1 MLTNIFAKI
10 REKFDFGSTGR
21 LMICC
26 VLVGLGAGLA
36 GVLYLEAMSFAEE
49 GVTQVYASAGIRWL
63 QPDKISLDT
72 PPRPQGETQTRF
84 PEADEKQD
92 NPFLTPETRTDSIF
106 GGVFA
111 FPRYWAITLL
121 VPALGGLICGLLIQ
135 GFAPEGETEGTDSLI
150 KTYHYRSGMMRLRN
164 APVKGLASLATIGT
178 GGSAGWEGP
187 MSLLGAGVST
197 LLSRVWKID
206 ARERR
211 ILLLAGAA
219 GGIGAIFQTPF
230 GGAVFAAEVL
240 FCSTAIEYSV
250 LLPCLVS
257 SLVGYATL
265 GFFCEHS
272 RKIVLA
278 EPLSYHPA
286 FDIPW
291 LLLFAVCCALLGLL
305 FVQMQQIFR
314 NRFFAR
320 MLLPDFLKPA
330 LGGLLLGCIALFLPQ
345 CRGGGYEYY
354 QAVANGF
361 LPLGLLF
368 ALLIGKMLATAL
380 TLTSGGCGGLLGP
393 SLLIGGL
400 FGGIFAL
407 LGQGLCGIL
416 GIPELAPDL
425 ELYVLLGMGSFFA
438 GIGKVPLT
446 ATILVCDMIGS
457 YELVVPLLGVSL
469 VQIAILSPRTTLF
482 REQIPTFEDSPVH
495 LGDFSVDLLRGIPVE
510 EVYQKGEN
518 FPRMTS
524 DTDLSEMMRQVAG
537 GSVSVFPVVDSE
549 GLLIGLLPAGDVR
562 SVFQSRGPGNRLLA
576 GDLAHFQG
584 LFLTP
589 RDNLET
595 ALRHSV
601 RFGVNEIPVVDPS
614 HPRKILGLLHKKDII
629 LAYHD
634 RLASCANA
642 AKPEN

>member
-1 MLTNIFAKI
+1 MLTNIFAKF
-10 REKFDFGSTGR
+10 REKFDLGSTGR
-21 LMICC
+21 LMVCC

-36 GVLYLEAMSFAEE
+36 GVLYLKAMSFVGE

-63 QPDKISLDT
+63 QPDEIS
-72 PPRPQGETQTRF
+72 PPRSQGGTQPSVPKT
-84 PEADEKQD
+84 DENRD
-92 NPFLTPETRTDSIF
+92 NPFLSAETRTDSVF

-121 VPALGGLICGLLIQ
+121 VPALGGLICGLLIYA
-135 GFAPEGETEGTDSLI
+135 FAPEGETEGTDSLI

-187 MSLLGAGVST
+187 MSLLGASAGT
-197 LLSRVWKID
+197 LLNRIWKLD

-211 ILLLAGAA
+211 ILLLAGVA

-230 GGAVFAAEVL
+230 GGAIFAAEVL

-250 LLPCLVS
+250 LLPCLIA
-257 SLVGYATL
+257 SLVGYSTL
-265 GFFCEHS
+265 GFFCDLS
-272 RKIVLA
+272 RKIVLTQ
-278 EPLSYHPA
+278 PFSYHPI

-291 LLLFAVCCALLGLL
+291 LLLFAVCCALLGLI
-305 FVQMQQIFR
+305 FVHMQQIFR

-354 QAVANGF
+354 QAVANGLF
-361 LPLGLLF
+361 PLGLLV

-407 LGQGLCGIL
+407 LGQKLCGML

-425 ELYVLLGMGSFFA
+425 ELYVLLGMGAFFA

-457 YELVVPLLGVSL
+457 YELMIPLLGL
-469 VQIAILSPRTTLF
+469 GLMQIAILSPRTTLF
-482 REQIPTFEDSPVH
+482 REQIPSFEDSPVH
-495 LGDFSVDLLRGIPVE
+495 LGDFSVDLLRGISVE
-510 EVYQKGEN
+510 EVYQKGGD
-518 FPRMTS
+518 FPRITS
-524 DTDLSEMMRQVAG
+524 GTGLSEMMRQVAS

-562 SVFQSRGPGNRLLA
+562 SVFQSHGPGKRLFA

-584 LFLTP
+584 LSLTP
-589 RDNLET
+589 GDDLET
-595 ALRHSV
+595 ALRRSV
-601 RFGVNEIPVVDPS
+601 RFGVNEIPVVDPL
-614 HPRKILGLLHKKDII
+614 HPRKILGLLHKKDMIVV
-629 LAYHD
+629 YHD
-634 RLASCANA
+634 RLASCAGA
-642 AKPEN
+642 AESEI